1 MLDDCK
7 PSGGGTC
14 AAARWPQL
22 ALFGLALVLLGA
34 LARPMLG
41 WLRYMLAEPTQ
52 DMGHG
57 WVVPLFSLFLIWRQ
71 RRALAAA
78 VGPPSLAGV
87 LLCLPLLAL
96 LWLGERGDQ
105 PRLSQI
111 AVYGLL
117 WTLAY
122 ACFGRGLARRLLF
135 PVAFLL
141 FTVPLGFLDFFTVRL
156 RLATAWISALLLNG
170 AGIPVM
176 RVGTGLHCLAGDG
189 FALDVADPCSGLRSI
204 FALTALTA
212 AYAYLTLRARWRR
225 WLLFACA
232 VPLAMLGNMARIFTI
247 ALVAKF
253 FGMRVGT
260 GFYHDYSGYLVFV
273 VGTLLMMQAGAW
285 IARLGRPRDAD
296 AAPAAASAPAVAP
309 SAAPSW
315 RAWAGLAI
323 VPLAMAVMLAA
334 LRRLPPPELEAQ
346 AFLAPRLPQIQG
358 YRLATPWHCQ
368 NEQCRKVAD
377 DVAADPA
384 TGRPPAC
391 PDCGGAMDLI
401 SFGERAY
408 LPADT
413 LFLKGNYYDAFGER
427 LHVSMVV
434 NGASRRSIHRPELCL
449 PAQGFSIER
458 IRSRDLPDGNGGRLA
473 VKMVDLRRSLS
484 GQQQSIGQIYFFV
497 SARHQTASHSV
508 RILISIRDRA
518 LYNRVTRWAMVAV
531 VGDSTF
537 SAPERRDAIESFICE
552 LSAALRNPAARA
564 PSLAETSAGR

>member
-1 MLDDCK
+1 MLL
-7 PSGGGTC
+7 GV
-14 AAARWPQL
+14 L
-22 ALFGLALVLLGA
+22 AL
-34 LARPMLG
+34 PMLG
-41 WLRYMLAEPTQ
+41 WLRYMLDSPTQ

-57 WVVPLFSLFLIWRQ
+57 WVVPLFSLFLVWRQ
-71 RRALAAA
+71 RRALATDA
-78 VGPPSLAGV
+78 GPPSLAGA

-117 WTLAY
+117 WTIPY
-122 ACFGRGLARRLLF
+122 ACFGRCLARRLLF
-135 PVAFLL
+135 PVAFLV

-170 AGIPVM
+170 SGIPVM
-176 RVGTGLHCLAGDG
+176 RVGTGLHCLSGGG

-204 FALTALTA
+204 YALAALTA

-225 WLLFACA
+225 WMLFASA
-232 VPLAMLGNMARIFTI
+232 VPLAMLGNMTRIFTI

-253 FGMRVGT
+253 FGMRIGT

-273 VGTLLMMQAGAW
+273 VGTLLMIQTGAW
-285 IARLGRPRDAD
+285 IARLGRPQDANVP
-296 AAPAAASAPAVAP
+296 PAAASSPAAAPY
-309 SAAPSW
+309 AAPSW

-323 VPLAMAVMLAA
+323 VPLAMVVMLAA

-346 AFLAPRLPQIQG
+346 TFLAAHLPELPG
-358 YRLATPWHCQ
+358 YRLAMPWHCQ

-377 DVAADPA
+377 NLDADPA

-391 PDCGGAMDLI
+391 PDCGGVMDLI
-401 SFGERAY
+401 SYGERAY

-413 LFLKGNYYDAFGER
+413 LFLKGNYYDVFGDR
-427 LHVSMVV
+427 LHVSVVV

-458 IRSRDLPDGNGGRLA
+458 IRSRELPDGNGGRLN
-473 VKMVDLRRSLS
+473 VKVVDLRRSLA
-484 GQQQSIGQIYFFV
+484 GQQQRIGQVYFFV
-497 SARHQTASHSV
+497 SARRQTASHYV
-508 RILISIRDRA
+508 RILVSIRDRA
-518 LYNRVTRWAMVAV
+518 LYNRVTRWAMVAIV
-531 VGDSTF
+531 VDSAFNT
-537 SAPERRDAIESFICE
+537 PERRDALESFIRE
-552 LSAALRNPAARA
+552 LSAALRNTASRA
-564 PSLAETSAGR
+564 PGLAETGVGR